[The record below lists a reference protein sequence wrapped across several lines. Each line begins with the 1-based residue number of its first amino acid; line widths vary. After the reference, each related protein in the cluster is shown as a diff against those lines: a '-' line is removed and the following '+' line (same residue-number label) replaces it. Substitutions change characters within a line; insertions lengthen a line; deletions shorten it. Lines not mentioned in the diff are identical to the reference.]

1 MATKKYKPHMM
12 YCKDGSEKKAMTYK
26 EHLALKKKGCGHKKP
41 KGGDSPM
48 KMDKNK
54 TSSKNRNAGGAAPDR
69 KLPPKRRRGE
79 RDKDGNIIGGI
90 K

>member
-1 MATKKYKPHMM
+1 MAKKYKPHMM

-48 KMDKNK
+48 KYG
-54 TSSKNRNAGGAAPDR
+54 SK
-69 KLPPKRRRGE
+69 
-79 RDKDGNIIGGI
+79 KD
-90 K
+90 